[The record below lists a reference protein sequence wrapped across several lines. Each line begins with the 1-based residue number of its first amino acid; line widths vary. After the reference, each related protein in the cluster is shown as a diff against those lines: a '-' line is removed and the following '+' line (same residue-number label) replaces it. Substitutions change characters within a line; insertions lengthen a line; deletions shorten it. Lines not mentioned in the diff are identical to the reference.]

1 MIPALLLNSGINLAV
16 GIGLLLVW
24 RVDRAQPFSRWLGWS
39 FIAQVFVAP
48 AYVVLSGGAAPWSGL
63 ALGVLVVTAAASLM
77 LWIVG
82 VSHLAGL
89 PLSGRQTWTG
99 AILLLAFGGTVVVM
113 NPRAGQAVSAT
124 LTALTGAVALVWL
137 RKSGIAERIAGATM
151 LLLGL
156 NQFVF
161 VAHGEAGLQWQASV
175 ASTLRVVLGLALF
188 YAAAQRSR
196 SAAGQAR
203 HQLVA
208 MIERSH
214 QGVAVMQGEEM
225 KYANPA
231 LLQIYGLP
239 PDGSARISTGQ
250 KWRDATMPE
259 DEREIAR
266 ERHRKLISG
275 ELAEDHWEGERRSF
289 DGRRLHLRFS
299 SWRVDWDGVPAE
311 QIVVTDDTARHDAA
325 QTLLHQATH
334 DELTGLPNRS
344 ALLQRLRELC
354 EREPVQPFAL
364 LLLDID
370 RFKLF
375 NDAHGPSVG
384 DEVLRAL
391 ADALH
396 ATLKNRA
403 AVMRLGED
411 EFALLAA
418 TDASAPNDA
427 ERTAR
432 ALAQQVQTL
441 LMQPLATAR
450 HQFFLDVS
458 MGVALHPANGRGPES
473 LLRAANAAMHEAKRT
488 PGTSLQFAEER
499 FARGSGAT
507 LESEQALRAGIKS
520 DEFMLVYQP
529 KVDAASGAPV
539 GFEALV
545 RWDRP
550 GAGRVG
556 PAEFIPAAERTGLIG
571 PLGNLILTLACQQI
585 AEWREAF
592 GRVVPVAVNVS
603 PLQLLDPGFPELVL
617 RTLRH
622 YDIPPHALSLEIT
635 EGAAVAHMDEAR
647 ERIGRMRQHGIEVAL
662 DDFGTGFS
670 SLNMLRSLPL
680 TAVKIDRSLID
691 PMPAPDATAVVKAI
705 CDLAAV
711 LRLEVV
717 AEGVETPEHA
727 SAALAAGCQ
736 VLQGFLYAR
745 PLEPREAAQWLGE
758 RAATAAAALAEAGG
772 PARKS

>member
-1 MIPALLLNSGINLAV
+1 MIPALLLNAGINLAV
-16 GIGLLLVW
+16 GVALLLVW
-24 RVDRAQPFSRWLGWS
+24 RVDRAQAFSRWLGWS
-39 FIAQVFVAP
+39 FVAQAAIP
-48 AYVVLSGGAAPWSGL
+48 PLYVVNVAGAVPWAGVALS
-63 ALGVLVVTAAASLM
+63 VLVVMAALSLT

-82 VSHLAGL
+82 VSCLADL
-89 PLSGRQTWTG
+89 PLSTRQIWIG
-99 AILLLAFGGTVVVM
+99 AAVLVAFGGAVVAIH
-113 NPRAGQAVSAT
+113 PRAGQAVSAT
-124 LTALTGAVALVWL
+124 LTALAGVVALVWL
-137 RKSGIAERIAGATM
+137 RRSGFAERIAGVAM
-151 LLLGL
+151 VLLGL
-156 NQFVF
+156 NQFLF
-161 VAHGEAGLQWQASV
+161 VAHGDAGIAWQAGI
-175 ASTLRVVLGLALF
+175 ATTLRVALGLALL
-188 YAAAQRSR
+188 YAAVRRSR
-196 SAAGQAR
+196 SEAGQAR
-203 HQLVA
+203 NQFID

-214 QGVAVMQGEEM
+214 QGVAVMQGEQM

-231 LLQIYGLP
+231 LLRIYGLP
-239 PDGSARISTGQ
+239 PQGHVQMSSHPS
-250 KWRDATMPE
+250 WRDATMPE
-259 DEREIAR
+259 DERAPAR
-266 ERHRKLISG
+266 ERHRRIVSG
-275 ELAEDHWEGERRSF
+275 ELAEDHWEGERRAF
-289 DGRRLHLRFS
+289 DGRVLRLRFS
-299 SWRVDWDGVPAE
+299 AWRVDWDGEPAE
-311 QIVVTDDTARHDAA
+311 QIVVTDDTPRHNAA

-354 EREPVQPFAL
+354 EREPKQHFAL
-364 LLLDID
+364 VLLDVD

-396 ATLKNRA
+396 LTLKDRTG
-403 AVMRLGED
+403 VMRLGED
-411 EFALLAA
+411 EFALLAVA
-418 TDASAPNDA
+418 NDA
-427 ERTAR
+427 ERAAR
-432 ALAQQVQTL
+432 ELSQQVQTL

-450 HQFFLDVS
+450 HEFFLDVS
-458 MGVALHPANGRGPES
+458 MGIALHPENAREPEA
-473 LLRAANAAMHEAKRT
+473 LLRAANAAMHEAKHT

-529 KVDAASGAPV
+529 KVDATSAALV

-550 GAGRVG
+550 GLGRIG

-592 GRVVPVAVNVS
+592 HRVVPVAVNVS

-622 YDIPPHALSLEIT
+622 YGIPPSALSLEIT
-635 EGAAVAHMDEAR
+635 EGAAVAHMDQAR
-647 ERIGRMRQHGIEVAL
+647 ERIGQMRRHGIEVAL

-680 TAVKIDRSLID
+680 TTVKIDRSLID

-705 CDLAAV
+705 CDLAAA
-711 LRLEVV
+711 LHLEVV
-717 AEGVETPEHA
+717 AEGVETVEHA
-727 SAALAAGCQ
+727 SAALAAGCR

-745 PLEPREAAQWLGE
+745 PLEPSEAAKWLGA
-758 RAATAAAALAEAGG
+758 RVGTAALAGATGDD

>member
-1 MIPALLLNSGINLAV
+1 MIQALLLNSGVNFAV
-16 GIGLLLVW
+16 GIALLLVW
-24 RVDRAQPFSRWLGWS
+24 RVDRGQQFSRWLGWS
-39 FIAQVFVAP
+39 FVAQAFIP
-48 AYVVLSGGAAPWSGL
+48 PLYVVVLGGAVPWAGI
-63 ALGVLVVTAAASLM
+63 ALGGLVVMAGLSLM

-82 VSHLAGL
+82 VSRLAGL
-89 PLSGRQTWTG
+89 PLSAKQIWLG
-99 AILLLAFGGTVVVM
+99 AVALVAVGGAVVAIH
-113 NPRAGQAVSAT
+113 PRAGQAVSAI
-124 LTALTGAVALVWL
+124 LTAFAGVVALVWL
-137 RKSGIAERIAGATM
+137 RRAGVAERMAGAAM
-151 LLLGL
+151 VLLGL
-156 NQFVF
+156 NQFIF
-161 VAHGEAGLQWQASV
+161 VAHGEAGVQWQAGI
-175 ASTLRVVLGLALF
+175 ATTLRVVLGLALF

-196 SAAGQAR
+196 SEAGRAR
-203 HQLVA
+203 NQFIDI
-208 MIERSH
+208 IERSH

-231 LLQIYGLP
+231 LLRIYGLP
-239 PDGSARISTGQ
+239 PEGGPQIATGP

-259 DEREIAR
+259 DERAVAR
-266 ERHRKLISG
+266 ERHRRIVSG
-275 ELAEDHWEGERRSF
+275 ELAEDHWEGERRGF
-289 DGRRLHLRFS
+289 DGRRLKLRFS
-299 SWRVDWDGVPAE
+299 SWKVDWDGVPAE
-311 QIVVTDDTARHDAA
+311 QIVVTDDTARHDAR

-344 ALLQRLRELC
+344 ALLQRLRVLC
-354 EREPVQPFAL
+354 ERQPKQPFAL
-364 LLLDID
+364 VLLDVD

-396 ATLKNRA
+396 RA
-403 AVMRLGED
+403 LTNNAEVMRLGED
-411 EFALLAA
+411 EFALLAV
-418 TDASAPNDA
+418 ASDA
-427 ERTAR
+427 ERAAR
-432 ALAQQVQTL
+432 ELSQQVQNL
-441 LMQPLATAR
+441 LLQPLVTAH

-458 MGVALHPANGRGPES
+458 MGIALHPANAREPEA

-488 PGTSLQFAEER
+488 PGTSLQIAEER

-529 KVDAASGAPV
+529 KVDAASGALV

-550 GAGRVG
+550 GLGRIG

-592 GRVVPVAVNVS
+592 HRVVPVAINVS
-603 PLQLLDPGFPELVL
+603 PLQLLDPAFPELVL

-622 YDIPPHALSLEIT
+622 YDIPPHVLSLEIT
-635 EGAAVAHMDEAR
+635 EGAAVAHMEQAR
-647 ERIGRMRQHGIEVAL
+647 DRIGQMRNHGIEVAL

-680 TAVKIDRSLID
+680 TTVKIDRSLID

-711 LRLEVV
+711 LHLEVV
-717 AEGVETPEHA
+717 AEGVETAEHA
-727 SAALAAGCQ
+727 SAALSAGCQ

-745 PLEPREAAQWLGE
+745 PLEPREAAHWLGARVGVSSE
-758 RAATAAAALAEAGG
+758 LAAAGSAS

>member
-16 GIGLLLVW
+16 GVALLLVW
-24 RVDRAQPFSRWLGWS
+24 RADRVQPFSRWLGWS
-39 FIAQVFVAP
+39 FVAQATIP
-48 AYVVLSGGAAPWSGL
+48 PLYVIVLGGIAPWSTF
-63 ALGVLVVTAAASLM
+63 AMVVLVTMAALSLA

-82 VSHLAGL
+82 VGSLAGL
-89 PLSGRQTWTG
+89 PLSARQIWVGAVFLLALGG
-99 AILLLAFGGTVVVM
+99 AIVAIH
-113 NPRAGQAVSAT
+113 PRAGQAVSAT
-124 LTALTGAVALVWL
+124 LTALAGAVALVWL
-137 RKSGIAERIAGATM
+137 RRAGFAERIAGVAM
-151 LLLGL
+151 VLLGL
-156 NQFVF
+156 NQFTF
-161 VAHGEAGLQWQASV
+161 VAHGEAGIEWQAGI
-175 ASTLRVVLGLALF
+175 ATTLRVVLGLALF
-188 YAAAQRSR
+188 YAAARRSR
-196 SAAGQAR
+196 SEAGQAR
-203 HQLVA
+203 NQFID

-231 LLQIYGLP
+231 LLRIYGLP
-239 PDGSARISTGQ
+239 PNGGVQISTGP

-259 DEREIAR
+259 DERTVAR
-266 ERHRKLISG
+266 ERHRRIVSG
-275 ELAEDHWEGERRSF
+275 ELVEDHWEGERRAF
-289 DGRRLHLRFS
+289 DGRLLRLRFS

-354 EREPVQPFAL
+354 EPGREPKPFAQPFAL
-364 LLLDID
+364 VLLDVD

-391 ADALH
+391 ADALRLG
-396 ATLKNRA
+396 LKNNA

-411 EFALLAA
+411 EFALLAV
-418 TDASAPNDA
+418 ASDA
-427 ERTAR
+427 ERAAR
-432 ALAQQVQTL
+432 ELSQQVQNL
-441 LMQPLATAR
+441 LMQPLITAH

-458 MGVALHPANGRGPES
+458 MGIALHPDNARGPEA

-529 KVDAASGAPV
+529 KVQAATGALV

-550 GAGRVG
+550 GLGRIG

-592 GRVVPVAVNVS
+592 HKVVPVAVNVS

-622 YDIPPHALSLEIT
+622 YDVPPHALSLEIT
-635 EGAAVAHMDEAR
+635 EGAAVAHMEQAR
-647 ERIGRMRQHGIEVAL
+647 ERIGQMRSHGIEVAL

-680 TAVKIDRSLID
+680 TTVKMDRSLID

-711 LRLEVV
+711 LHLEVV
-717 AEGVETPEHA
+717 AEGVETIEHA
-727 SAALAAGCQ
+727 SAALSAGCH

-745 PLEPREAAQWLGE
+745 PLEPRDAAHWLGA
-758 RAATAAAALAEAGG
+758 RVGAVTAMEDGEPAG
-772 PARKS
+772 KS

>member
-1 MIPALLLNSGINLAV
+1 MIPALLLNAGVNLAV

-24 RVDRAQPFSRWLGWS
+24 RADRTQLFSRWLGWS
-39 FIAQVFVAP
+39 FVTQALVPP
-48 AYVVLSGGAAPWSGL
+48 AYVVFASGVAPWAAL
-63 ALGVLVVTAAASLM
+63 AQAVLVVVAAVSLT

-89 PLSGRQTWTG
+89 PLTSRQMWAGAVLLVLVGG
-99 AILLLAFGGTVVVM
+99 AIVAVD
-113 NPRAGQAVSAT
+113 PRAGQAVSAT
-124 LTALTGAVALVWL
+124 LTALAGAIALLWGL
-137 RKSGIAERIAGATM
+137 RGPDIAERVAGVAM
-151 LLLGL
+151 VLLGL
-156 NQFVF
+156 NQFIF
-161 VAHGEAGLQWQASV
+161 VAHGEERLQWQAGI
-175 ASTLRVVLGLALF
+175 ATTLRVVLGLALF

-196 SAAGQAR
+196 SEAERMRQ
-203 HQLVA
+203 QLVA
-208 MIERSH
+208 ITERSH

-239 PDGSARISTGQ
+239 PDGGVRISTGQ
-250 KWRDATMPE
+250 QWRDATMPE
-259 DEREIAR
+259 NERELAR
-266 ERHRKLISG
+266 VRHRKLVSG
-275 ELAEDHWEGERRSF
+275 ELAEDHWEGERRAF
-289 DGRRLHLRFS
+289 DGRPLHLRFS
-299 SWRVDWDGVPAE
+299 AWRIDWDGQPAE
-311 QIVVTDDTARHDAA
+311 QIVVTDDTVGHNAA

-344 ALLQRLRELC
+344 ALLQYLRELC
-354 EREPVQPFAL
+354 ERGPAQPFAL

-375 NDAHGPSVG
+375 NEAHGPSVG

-396 ATLKNRA
+396 AALKSRA
-403 AVMRLGED
+403 PVMRLGED
-411 EFALLAA
+411 EFALLAVP
-418 TDASAPNDA
+418 DAPLLDA

-432 ALAQQVQTL
+432 ELAQQVQTL
-441 LMQPLATAR
+441 LMQPLVTAR
-450 HQFFLDVS
+450 HEFFLDVS
-458 MGVALHPANGRGPES
+458 MGVALYPANARGPEA

-520 DEFMLVYQP
+520 DEFTLVYQP

-550 GAGRVG
+550 GVGRIG
-556 PAEFIPAAERTGLIG
+556 PVEFIPAAERTGLIG
-571 PLGNLILTLACQQI
+571 PLGNLILTQACQQI

-592 GRVVPVAVNVS
+592 GRVLPVAVNVS

-622 YDIPPHALSLEIT
+622 YDVPPQALSLEIT
-635 EGAAVAHMDEAR
+635 EGAVVAHMEQAR
-647 ERIGRMRQHGIEVAL
+647 ERIGHMRSHGVEVAL

-680 TAVKIDRSLID
+680 TAVKIDRTLID
-691 PMPAPDATAVVKAI
+691 PMPAPDATAIVKAI

-717 AEGVETPEHA
+717 AEGVETVEHA
-727 SAALAAGCQ
+727 SAALSAGCR
-736 VLQGFLYAR
+736 VLQGYLYAR
-745 PLEPREAAQWLGE
+745 PLEAREAAGWLQ
-758 RAATAAAALAEAGG
+758 RTAGQ
-772 PARKS
+772 ARRVPSGA

>member
-16 GIGLLLVW
+16 GVALLLVW
-24 RVDRAQPFSRWLGWS
+24 RVDHAQPFSRWLGWS
-39 FIAQVFVAP
+39 FVAQAAIAP
-48 AYVVLSGGAAPWSGL
+48 LYVVVLGGAVPWSGI
-63 ALGVLVVTAAASLM
+63 ALGVLVTMAALSLT

-82 VSHLAGL
+82 VARLAGL
-89 PLSGRQTWTG
+89 PLSARQIWVG
-99 AILLLAFGGTVVVM
+99 AVLLVALGGAVVAIH
-113 NPRAGQAVSAT
+113 PRAGQAVSAT
-124 LTALTGAVALVWL
+124 LTALAGAVALVWL
-137 RKSGIAERIAGATM
+137 RRAGFAERIAGAAM
-151 LLLGL
+151 VLLGL
-156 NQFVF
+156 NQFIF
-161 VAHGEAGLQWQASV
+161 VAHGDAGIEWQAGI
-175 ASTLRVVLGLALF
+175 ATTLRVVLGLALF
-188 YAAAQRSR
+188 YAAVQRSR
-196 SAAGQAR
+196 SEAGQAR
-203 HQLVA
+203 DQFID

-231 LLQIYGLP
+231 LLRIYGLA
-239 PDGSARISTGQ
+239 PDAGPQRSTGPT
-250 KWRDATMPE
+250 WRDATMPE
-259 DEREIAR
+259 DERVIAR
-266 ERHRKLISG
+266 ERHRRIVSG
-275 ELAEDHWEGERRSF
+275 ELAEDHWEGERRGF
-289 DGRRLHLRFS
+289 DGRRLRLRFS
-299 SWRVDWDGVPAE
+299 AWKVDWYGAPAE

-354 EREPVQPFAL
+354 EPEPGGRPKPFAL
-364 LLLDID
+364 VLLDVD

-391 ADALH
+391 AEALH
-396 ATLKNRA
+396 LALKSSAT
-403 AVMRLGED
+403 VMRLGED
-411 EFALLAA
+411 EFALLAVA
-418 TDASAPNDA
+418 NDA
-427 ERTAR
+427 QRAAR
-432 ALAQQVQTL
+432 ELSQQVQNL
-441 LMQPLATAR
+441 LTQPLATAR
-450 HQFFLDVS
+450 HEFFLDVS
-458 MGVALHPANGRGPES
+458 MGIALHPDNAREPEA

-520 DEFMLVYQP
+520 DEFLLVYQP
-529 KVDAASGAPV
+529 KVAAASGALV

-550 GAGRVG
+550 GFGRIG

-592 GRVVPVAVNVS
+592 HRVVPVAINVS

-622 YDIPPHALSLEIT
+622 YDIPPHTLSLEIT
-635 EGAAVAHMDEAR
+635 EGAAVAHMEQAR
-647 ERIGRMRQHGIEVAL
+647 ERIGQMRKHGIEVAL

-680 TAVKIDRSLID
+680 TTVKIDRSLID

-711 LRLEVV
+711 LHLQVV
-717 AEGVETPEHA
+717 AEGVETAEHA
-727 SAALAAGCQ
+727 SAALSAGCQ

-745 PLEPREAAQWLGE
+745 PLEPGEAAHWLGARVGAAPA
-758 RAATAAAALAEAGG
+758 RAAASE

>member
-1 MIPALLLNSGINLAV
+1 MIPALLLNCGINLAV
-16 GIGLLLVW
+16 GVALLLVW

-39 FIAQVFVAP
+39 FVAQAAIP
-48 AYVVLSGGAAPWSGL
+48 PLYVVTLGGAVPWAGIAL
-63 ALGVLVVTAAASLM
+63 ALLVAMAALSLM

-82 VSHLAGL
+82 VGCLAGL
-89 PLSGRQTWTG
+89 PLSTRQIWLG
-99 AILLLAFGGTVVVM
+99 AVLLVALGGAVVAIH
-113 NPRAGQAVSAT
+113 PRAGQAVSAT
-124 LTALTGAVALVWL
+124 LTALAGAVALVWL
-137 RKSGIAERIAGATM
+137 RRAGFAERIAGGAM
-151 LLLGL
+151 VLLGL
-156 NQFVF
+156 NQFIF
-161 VAHGEAGLQWQASV
+161 VAHGDAGIEWQAGI
-175 ASTLRVVLGLALF
+175 ATTLRVVLGLALF
-188 YAAAQRSR
+188 YAAARRSR
-196 SAAGQAR
+196 SEAGQAR
-203 HQLVA
+203 NQFID

-231 LLQIYGLP
+231 LLRIYGLP
-239 PDGSARISTGQ
+239 PDGGAQISSGP

-259 DEREIAR
+259 DERTVAR
-266 ERHRKLISG
+266 ERHRRIVSG
-275 ELAEDHWEGERRSF
+275 ELPEDHWEGERRGF
-289 DGRRLHLRFS
+289 DGRRLRLRFS
-299 SWRVDWDGVPAE
+299 SWKVDWNGVPAE
-311 QIVVTDDTARHDAA
+311 QIVVTDDTASHDAA

-354 EREPVQPFAL
+354 EREPKQAFAL
-364 LLLDID
+364 VLLDVD

-396 ATLKNRA
+396 VTLKSRA

-411 EFALLAA
+411 EFALLAVA
-418 TDASAPNDA
+418 NDG
-427 ERTAR
+427 ERAAR
-432 ALAQQVQTL
+432 ELSQQVQNM
-441 LMQPLATAR
+441 LMQPLQTAR

-458 MGVALHPANGRGPES
+458 MGIALHPENAREPEA

-529 KVDAASGAPV
+529 KVDAASGALV

-550 GAGRVG
+550 GLGRIG

-592 GRVVPVAVNVS
+592 HRVVPVAVNVS

-622 YDIPPHALSLEIT
+622 YDVPPHALSLEIT
-635 EGAAVAHMDEAR
+635 EGAAVAHMEQAR
-647 ERIGRMRQHGIEVAL
+647 ERIGQMRSHGIEVAL

-680 TAVKIDRSLID
+680 TTVKIDRSLID

-705 CDLAAV
+705 CDLASV
-711 LRLEVV
+711 LHLQVV
-717 AEGVETPEHA
+717 AEGVETAEHA

-745 PLEPREAAQWLGE
+745 PLDPGEAAHWLGA
-758 RAATAAAALAEAGG
+758 RVGAAPGLAAAAAVGG
-772 PARKS
+772 SPARKS

>member
-16 GIGLLLVW
+16 GVALLLVW
-24 RVDRAQPFSRWLGWS
+24 RADRVQPFSRWLGWS
-39 FIAQVFVAP
+39 FVAQATIP
-48 AYVVLSGGAAPWSGL
+48 PLYVVVLGGIAPWSTV
-63 ALGVLVVTAAASLM
+63 AMVVLVTMAALSLA

-82 VSHLAGL
+82 VSSLAGL
-89 PLSGRQTWTG
+89 PLSARQIWVG
-99 AILLLAFGGTVVVM
+99 AIFLVALGGAIVAIH
-113 NPRAGQAVSAT
+113 PRAGQAVSAT
-124 LTALTGAVALVWL
+124 LTALAGAVALVWL
-137 RKSGIAERIAGATM
+137 RRAGFAERIAGVAM
-151 LLLGL
+151 VLLGL
-156 NQFVF
+156 NQFTF
-161 VAHGEAGLQWQASV
+161 VAHGEAGIEWQAGI
-175 ASTLRVVLGLALF
+175 ATTLRVVLGLALF
-188 YAAAQRSR
+188 YAAARRSR
-196 SAAGQAR
+196 SEAGQAR
-203 HQLVA
+203 NQFID

-231 LLQIYGLP
+231 LLRIYGLP
-239 PDGSARISTGQ
+239 PNGGVQISTGP

-259 DEREIAR
+259 DERTVAR
-266 ERHRKLISG
+266 ERHRRIVSG
-275 ELAEDHWEGERRSF
+275 ELVEDHWEGERRAF
-289 DGRRLHLRFS
+289 DGRRLRLRFS

-311 QIVVTDDTARHDAA
+311 QIVVTDDTARHNAA

-354 EREPVQPFAL
+354 EPGREPKPFAL
-364 LLLDID
+364 VLLDVD

-396 ATLKNRA
+396 LRLKNSA

-411 EFALLAA
+411 EFALLAV
-418 TDASAPNDA
+418 ASDA
-427 ERTAR
+427 ERAAR
-432 ALAQQVQTL
+432 ELSQQVQNL
-441 LMQPLATAR
+441 LMQPLITAH

-458 MGVALHPANGRGPES
+458 MGIALHPDNARGPEA

-529 KVDAASGAPV
+529 KVQAATGALV

-550 GAGRVG
+550 GLGRIG

-592 GRVVPVAVNVS
+592 HKVVPVAVNVS

-622 YDIPPHALSLEIT
+622 YDVPPHALSLEIT
-635 EGAAVAHMDEAR
+635 EGAAVAHMEQAR
-647 ERIGRMRQHGIEVAL
+647 ERIGQMRSHGIEVAL

-680 TAVKIDRSLID
+680 TTVKIDRSLID

-711 LRLEVV
+711 LHLEVV
-717 AEGVETPEHA
+717 AEGVETIEHA
-727 SAALAAGCQ
+727 SAALSAGCQ

-745 PLEPREAAQWLGE
+745 PLEPREAAHWLGA
-758 RAATAAAALAEAGG
+758 RVGAAPVLAATEDGEPAG
-772 PARKS
+772 KS

>member
-16 GIGLLLVW
+16 GVALLLVW
-24 RVDRAQPFSRWLGWS
+24 RVDRSQPFSRWLGWS
-39 FIAQVFVAP
+39 FVTQASIP
-48 AYVVLSGGAAPWSGL
+48 PLYVVVLGAVVPWSAV
-63 ALGVLVVTAAASLM
+63 ALGSLVVMAALSLA

-89 PLSGRQTWTG
+89 PLSTRQIWLG
-99 AILLLAFGGTVVVM
+99 AIGLVALGGAVVAVH
-113 NPRAGQAVSAT
+113 PRAGQAVSAT
-124 LTALTGAVALVWL
+124 LTALAGAVALIWL
-137 RKSGIAERIAGATM
+137 RRAGFAERIAGVAM
-151 LLLGL
+151 VLLGL
-156 NQFVF
+156 NQFIF
-161 VAHGEAGLQWQASV
+161 VAHGEAGIEWQAGI
-175 ASTLRVVLGLALF
+175 ATTLRVALGLALF
-188 YAAAQRSR
+188 YAAARRSR
-196 SAAGQAR
+196 SEAGQAR
-203 HQLVA
+203 NQFID

-214 QGVAVMQGEEM
+214 QGVAVMQGEQI

-231 LLQIYGLP
+231 LLRIYGLP
-239 PDGSARISTGQ
+239 PDASVQTPPLL

-259 DEREIAR
+259 DERIIAR
-266 ERHRKLISG
+266 ERHRRIVSG
-275 ELAEDHWEGERRSF
+275 ELAEDHWVGERRAF
-289 DGRRLHLRFS
+289 DGRHLRLRFS
-299 SWRVDWDGVPAE
+299 AWKVDWHGKPAE
-311 QIVVTDDTARHDAA
+311 QIVVTDDTARHNAA

-354 EREPVQPFAL
+354 ESEPGREPTPFAL
-364 LLLDID
+364 VLLDVD

-396 ATLKNRA
+396 RALKNSA

-411 EFALLAA
+411 EFALLAVA
-418 TDASAPNDA
+418 NDA
-427 ERTAR
+427 ERAAR
-432 ALAQQVQTL
+432 ELSQQVQNL
-441 LMQPLATAR
+441 LMQPLVTAR

-458 MGVALHPANGRGPES
+458 MGIALHPDNAREPEA

-529 KVDAASGAPV
+529 KVEAASGALV

-550 GAGRVG
+550 GLGRIG

-592 GRVVPVAVNVS
+592 HRVVPVAVNVS

-622 YDIPPHALSLEIT
+622 YDVPPHALSLEIT
-635 EGAAVAHMDEAR
+635 EGAAVAHMDQAR
-647 ERIGRMRQHGIEVAL
+647 ERIGQMRSHGIEVAL

-680 TAVKIDRSLID
+680 TTVKIDRSLID

-711 LRLEVV
+711 LHLQVV
-717 AEGVETPEHA
+717 AEGVETVEHA
-727 SAALAAGCQ
+727 SAALLAGCQ

-745 PLEPREAAQWLGE
+745 PLEPRKAVLWLGA
-758 RAATAAAALAEAGG
+758 RVGTAPALVDGDGDA
-772 PARKS
+772 ARKS

>member
-16 GIGLLLVW
+16 GFGLLLVW
-24 RVDRAQPFSRWLGWS
+24 RVGHAQPFSRWLGWS
-39 FIAQVFVAP
+39 FVAQAFVPP
-48 AYVVLSGGAAPWSGL
+48 AYVVVSGGAVPWAGI
-63 ALGVLVVTAAASLM
+63 ALGLLVLMAAASLM

-89 PLSGRQTWTG
+89 PLSSRQIWIG
-99 AILLLAFGGTVVVM
+99 AILLLGIGGAVVAIH
-113 NPRAGQAVSAT
+113 PRAGQAVSAT

-137 RKSGIAERIAGATM
+137 RKSGLAERIAGAAM

-161 VAHGEAGLQWQASV
+161 VAHGEAGLQWQAST

-188 YAAAQRSR
+188 YAAAQRSQ
-196 SAAGQAR
+196 SAAGRAR
-203 HQLVA
+203 NQLVE

-231 LLQIYGLP
+231 LLRIYGLP
-239 PDGSARISTGQ
+239 PNGGAHMSTGP

-259 DEREIAR
+259 EEREVAR

-275 ELAEDHWEGERRSF
+275 ELGEDHWEGERRGF

-311 QIVVTDDTARHDAA
+311 QIVITDDTARHHAA

-354 EREPVQPFAL
+354 ERQPARPFAL

-396 ATLKNRA
+396 ATLKGRA

-411 EFALLAA
+411 EFALLAL
-418 TDASAPNDA
+418 ASEPGHDA

-432 ALAQQVQTL
+432 ELAQQVQTL
-441 LMQPLATAR
+441 LLQPLATAR

-458 MGVALHPANGRGPES
+458 MGVALHPANGRGPEA
-473 LLRAANAAMHEAKRT
+473 LLRGANAAMHEAKRT

-520 DEFMLVYQP
+520 DEFLLVYQP
-529 KVDAASGAPV
+529 KVDAASGEPV

-550 GAGRVG
+550 GVGRIG

-571 PLGNLILTLACQQI
+571 PLGNLILTQACQQI

-617 RTLRH
+617 RTLQH

-647 ERIGRMRQHGIEVAL
+647 ERIGRMRQHGIGVAL

-670 SLNMLRSLPL
+670 SLNMLRGLPL

-711 LRLEVV
+711 LRLDVV

-727 SAALAAGCQ
+727 SAALAAGCR

-745 PLEPREAAQWLGE
+745 PLEPREAAQWLGS
-758 RAATAAAALAEAGG
+758 RKPSAGTALAVAGDA
-772 PARKS
+772 ARKS

>member
-16 GIGLLLVW
+16 GLGLLFVW
-24 RVDRAQPFSRWLGWS
+24 RVDRAQPFSRWLGLS
-39 FIAQVFVAP
+39 FIAQGFVSP
-48 AYVVLSGGAAPWSGL
+48 AYVVVSSGAAPWAGI
-63 ALGVLVVTAAASLM
+63 AQAVLVVVAALSL
-77 LWIVG
+77 LWWIVG
-82 VSHLAGL
+82 VCYLAGL
-89 PLSGRQTWTG
+89 PLSKRQIWGG
-99 AILLLAFGGTVVVM
+99 ALFLVALGGVVVAVD
-113 NPRAGQAVSAT
+113 PRAGQAVSAT
-124 LTALTGAVALVWL
+124 LTALAGAVALVRL
-137 RKSGIAERIAGATM
+137 RRAGFAERIAGVAM

-156 NQFVF
+156 NQFMW
-161 VAHGEAGLQWQASV
+161 VAHGDAAIQWQAGI

-188 YAAAQRSR
+188 YAAAQHSR
-196 SAAGQAR
+196 SEAGAARNQFME
-203 HQLVA
+203 

-231 LLQIYGLP
+231 LLRIYGLP
-239 PDGSARISTGQ
+239 PDGGVQMSTGP
-250 KWRDATMPE
+250 KWRDATMP
-259 DEREIAR
+259 DAERAIAR
-266 ERHRKLISG
+266 ERHRRIVSG
-275 ELAEDHWEGERRSF
+275 ELAEDHWEGERRAF
-289 DGRRLHLRFS
+289 DGRRLRLRFS
-299 SWRVDWDGVPAE
+299 AWKVDWNGVPAE
-311 QIVVTDDTARHDAA
+311 QIVVTDDTARHNAA

-354 EREPVQPFAL
+354 DREPKQPFAL
-364 LLLDID
+364 VLLDVD

-396 ATLKNRA
+396 AALKGGA

-411 EFALLAA
+411 EFALLAVA
-418 TDASAPNDA
+418 NDA
-427 ERTAR
+427 ERAAR
-432 ALAQQVQTL
+432 ELAQQVQSL
-441 LMQPLATAR
+441 LLQPLVTAR

-458 MGVALHPANGRGPES
+458 LGIALHPSNAREPEA

-529 KVDAASGAPV
+529 KVEAASGALV

-550 GAGRVG
+550 GAGRIG

-592 GRVVPVAVNVS
+592 HRVVPVAVNVS

-635 EGAAVAHMDEAR
+635 EGAAVAHMEQAR
-647 ERIGRMRQHGIEVAL
+647 ERIGLMRSHGIEVAL

-680 TAVKIDRSLID
+680 TTVKIDRSLID

-705 CDLAAV
+705 CDLATV

-717 AEGVETPEHA
+717 AEGVETTAHA
-727 SAALAAGCQ
+727 DAALSAGCQ

-745 PLEPREAAQWLGE
+745 PLEPTEAAKWLGA
-758 RAATAAAALAEAGG
+758 RVGAPVLAVDPAG
-772 PARKS
+772 KS